1 MGTGVALERCQLDD
15 VGVRHGTALST
26 LGRGCLGQ
34 WQRFLEPLR
43 DESFDLLE
51 IGVGSGASLRTW
63 REWFPLAQL
72 VGLEARRLMVDPPI
86 AGSTIVHGS
95 QTDFSV
101 LKRLLRD
108 RRFRLIVDDGS
119 RRPDDQ
125 IQTFLTLFP
134 WLEPDSVYICASFP
148 EIEGAAGDG
157 EQESLAGVSWFTELG
172 RALIAD
178 GSGSRPPGAAREV
191 DLVMQRAKGVFLM
204 RGSAIVTN

>member
-1 MGTGVALERCQLDD
+1 MGTAAVLERSQLDA

-26 LGRGCLGQ
+26 LNRGCLGE

-43 DESFDLLE
+43 EQPFDLLE

-63 REWFPLAQL
+63 REWFPLAHL
-72 VGLEARRLMVDPPI
+72 VGLEARRLVCDPPI
-86 AGSTIVHGS
+86 PGSTILHGS
-95 QTDFSV
+95 QTDFFV

-134 WLEPDSVYICASFP
+134 WLEPGSVYICASFP
-148 EIEGAAGDG
+148 ERGTTAGDG
-157 EQESLAGVSWFTELG
+157 DQRSLAGVSWFTELG
-172 RALIAD
+172 RALLAD

-191 DLVMQRAKGVFLM
+191 DLVLQQATGVFLM
-204 RGSAIVTN
+204 RGSAIVTS

>member
-1 MGTGVALERCQLDD
+1 MGTGVVLERSQLDD

-26 LGRGCLGQ
+26 LSRGCLGE

-43 DESFDLLE
+43 DQSFDLLE

-63 REWFPLAQL
+63 REWFPLAHL
-72 VGLEARRLMVDPPI
+72 VGLEARRLVSDPPI
-86 AGSTIVHGS
+86 PGSTILHGS
-95 QTDFSV
+95 QTDFFV

-148 EIEGAAGDG
+148 EHGATTGDG
-157 EQESLAGVSWFTELG
+157 DQRSLAGVSWFTELG
-172 RALIAD
+172 RALLAD

-191 DLVMQRAKGVFLM
+191 DLVLQQATGVFLM
-204 RGSAIVTN
+204 RGSAIVTS

>member
-1 MGTGVALERCQLDD
+1 VGSDVALERYQLDD
-15 VGVRHGTALST
+15 IGVRHGTALST
-26 LGRGCLGQ
+26 LGRGCLDQ

-43 DESFDLLE
+43 DQPFDLLE

-63 REWFPLAQL
+63 REWFPLAHL
-72 VGLEARRLMVDPPI
+72 VGLEARRLTYDPPI
-86 AGSTIVHGS
+86 VGCTIVHGS
-95 QTDFSV
+95 QTDFFV
-101 LKRLLRD
+101 LQRLLRD

-148 EIEGAAGDG
+148 EGGATAGEG
-157 EQESLAGVSWFTELG
+157 EQRSLAGVSWFTELG

-178 GSGSRPPGAAREV
+178 GSGSRPPGATREV
-191 DLVMQRAKGVFLM
+191 DLVLQRATGVFLM
-204 RGSAIVTN
+204 RGSAIVTS